1 MFNMFS
7 NEQDHQNAFNFF
19 LSLGL
24 FVLLSPGLL
33 LTLPSGSKGL
43 FMSMQ
48 TSVNAILLHGLIFAI
63 LYRLISRC
71 HWEHI
76 KKRNMKMW
84 HKAVKHMEREVMS
97 SNIADIYH
105 TQQEQNA
112 ALRMLSQKCNM
123 AGGAQN

>member
-1 MFNMFS
+1 MFS

-76 KKRNMKMW
+76 KKRNMKMFVIIEKRW
-84 HKAVKHMEREVMS
+84 FGNEQQFAGIKPVH
-97 SNIADIYH
+97 ADN
-105 TQQEQNA
+105 T
-112 ALRMLSQKCNM
+112 
-123 AGGAQN
+123 